1 LIEVT
6 VEAFVA
12 FGIAGEK
19 VAKIAMSKDLTVLKS
34 FFDEI
39 YNLTAEVLEK
49 EGKMN
54 VL

>member
-19 VAKIAMSKDLTVLKS
+19 AAQNSNVKGPGRLSSASTKGGPFFIKS
-34 FFDEI
+34 NFSS
-39 YNLTAEVLEK
+39 
-49 EGKMN
+49 
-54 VL
+54 

>member
-19 VAKIAMSKDLTVLKS
+19 AAQNSNVKGPGS
-34 FFDEI
+34 FKVVF
-39 YNLTAEVLEK
+39 
-49 EGKMN
+49 
-54 VL
+54 